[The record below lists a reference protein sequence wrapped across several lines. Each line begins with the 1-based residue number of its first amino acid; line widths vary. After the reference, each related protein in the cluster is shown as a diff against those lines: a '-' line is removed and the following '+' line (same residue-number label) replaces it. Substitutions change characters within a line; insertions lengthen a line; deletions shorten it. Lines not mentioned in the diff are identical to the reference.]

1 MELETNLGFWVP
13 AMFVLGIAGMALVYL
28 FMKVCEKI

>member
-1 MELETNLGFWVP
+1 MEIETDLGLWVP
-13 AMFVLGIAGMALVYL
+13 AMFVLGIIGMALVYL